1 MEQVPRGLRRD
12 MPVAVLPG
20 SGRHQGGSVT
30 GMPSLRADH
39 HHHPGGQGDGR
50 SAPPWRSLLPGL
62 AVARSYR
69 PAWLGPD
76 LLAGVTVTAYLIPQV
91 MAYAEVAGLPAV
103 TGLWAIIGPLLVYP
117 LFGSSKY
124 LSVGPESTT
133 ALMTAIAVAPLVGG
147 VGAAGYPRMAMITA
161 LVVGFVCLLGWLARL
176 GFLADLLSRPV
187 LAGYM
192 AGIAVL
198 MVVSQLGK
206 LTGMRV
212 PGDSTFAKIEYVATH
227 VRSVHVPTLLVA
239 AGMLLAMLAWR
250 RWVPTWPGPLL
261 GMLAAA
267 AVVAVLQLA
276 ERGVAVIGE
285 VPRSLPVPTWPDWT
299 GVEPFAL
306 LPVALGVAVVGY
318 SDNVLTARALAS
330 DEGHEVNS
338 NQEFLALGAANLASG
353 MMQGFPVSSSASRSV
368 IAKTM
373 NARTQLYS
381 LAAAVMVVVTVLVG
395 GPVLAAFPAAALGA
409 VVVYAAARLI
419 DLPELRRIRRFRLSE
434 LVLAISTTLAV
445 LAFDVLAGIGVAV
458 ALSLLDL
465 LRRIADPHDAILG
478 YVPGVAG
485 MHDIDDYP
493 DTRQVPGLVVYR
505 YDAPLCFANA
515 ENFRLRALAAVERA
529 EGGPAGP
536 VRWFV
541 LNAEAN
547 TEVDLTSDD
556 ALEAVRSELSERGV
570 EFALTRVKQDVRDQL
585 TAAGFLQRL
594 GPDRVFMTLP
604 TAVAG
609 YARGFTT
616 RFGTPPA
623 GVPNGSGPGGPGP
636 GTSGVSGPTV

>member
-1 MEQVPRGLRRD
+1 
-12 MPVAVLPG
+12 
-20 SGRHQGGSVT
+20 
-30 GMPSLRADH
+30 MPSLRADH
-39 HHHPGGQGDGR
+39 HHRKGGQGQAHPTVD
-50 SAPPWRSLLPGL
+50 WRRLLPGV

-117 LFGSSKY
+117 LLGSSKY

-147 VGAAGYPRMAMITA
+147 VGSAGYPRMAMITA

-212 PGDSTFAKIEYVATH
+212 PGDSTFAKVEYVATH
-227 VRSVHVPTLLVA
+227 LSSVHAPTLLVA

-261 GMLAAA
+261 GMLVAA
-267 AVVAVLQLA
+267 AVVAALHLA
-276 ERGVAVIGE
+276 DRGVAVIGE
-285 VPRSLPVPTWPDWT
+285 VPRALPVPTWPDWT

-330 DEGHEVNS
+330 DEGHEVDS
-338 NQEFLALGAANLASG
+338 NQEFLALGAANLAAG

-381 LAAAVMVVVTVLVG
+381 VGAALMVVVTVLVG

-409 VVVYAAARLI
+409 VVVYAAARLV

-434 LVLAISTTLAV
+434 LVLAVSTTLAV

-465 LRRIADPHDAILG
+465 LRRIADPHDAVLG

-493 DTRQVPGLVVYR
+493 HTRQVPGLVVYR

-515 ENFRLRALAAVERA
+515 ENFRMRALAALERA
-529 EGGPAGP
+529 EEGAGGP

-547 TEVDLTSDD
+547 TEVDLTSVD
-556 ALEAVRSELSERGV
+556 ALEAVRTELSERGV
-570 EFALTRVKQDVRDQL
+570 ELALTRVKQDVRDQL

-604 TAVAG
+604 TAVEG
-609 YARGFTT
+609 YARWYTT
-616 RFGTPPA
+616 QFGAPPV
-623 GVPNGSGPGGPGP
+623 GVPNVPGAASAAPGP
-636 GTSGVSGPTV
+636 VAVAPRPAAPGTAPGTGGVSGPTA